1 MLAESY
7 GIKGICC
14 DKIEDLDSTIEE
26 FINYPK
32 AILCEF
38 KIEKGIC
45 LPLVGPGK
53 ALNDMLLPE
62 DYNKETTKIDKGMAP
77 S

>member
-1 MLAESY
+1 MAESY
-7 GIKGICC
+7 GLKSLYC
-14 DKIEDLDSTIEE
+14 DNVNNLEETIHE
-26 FINYPK
+26 FISYPDS
-32 AILCEF
+32 ILCEF

-53 ALNDMLLPE
+53 ALDDMILHENYHSNIKIE
-62 DYNKETTKIDKGMAP
+62 DGLAP

>member
-7 GIKGICC
+7 GIKAIGC
-14 DKIEDLDSTIEE
+14 DKIEDLDKTLEE
-26 FINYPK
+26 FLNYPK

-53 ALNDMLLPE
+53 ALDDMILPE
-62 DYNKETTKIDKGMAP
+62 EYNENIKIDKGMAP